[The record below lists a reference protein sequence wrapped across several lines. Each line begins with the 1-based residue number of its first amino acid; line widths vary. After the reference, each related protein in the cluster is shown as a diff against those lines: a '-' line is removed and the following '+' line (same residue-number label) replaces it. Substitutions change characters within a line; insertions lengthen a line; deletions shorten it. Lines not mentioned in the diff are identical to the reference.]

1 MIFFLFGWSSRAINP
16 AGDFV
21 SKEITQP
28 DFATTH
34 LHVTHLNPAA
44 NKNKRNAMCA
54 RWSGACRALPPFGVP
69 PSGGSGHSPPFAA

>member
-34 LHVTHLNPAA
+34 LHDAHLNPAA
-44 NKNKRNAMCA
+44 KKNKRNVPLV
-54 RWSGACRALPPFGVP
+54 RWGGYHAKTGWPDLVR
-69 PSGGSGHSPPFAA
+69 PSAGQSRC